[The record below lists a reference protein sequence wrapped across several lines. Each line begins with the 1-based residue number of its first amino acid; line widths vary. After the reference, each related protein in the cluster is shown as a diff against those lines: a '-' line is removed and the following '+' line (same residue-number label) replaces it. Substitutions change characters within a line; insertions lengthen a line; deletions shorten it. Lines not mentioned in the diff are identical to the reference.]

1 MAIKLGELLV
11 REGLVTEKDLE
22 EALRHQ
28 VIYGGKLGGNLIE
41 MGFVEEEK
49 MARVLSKKLGI
60 TYVPPEKLQNL
71 PSDLLDIVPKNIAE
85 KYRVLPVA
93 RENKKVF
100 LAMAD
105 PADLN
110 AIDEI
115 AFRIGYIVKP
125 VLTPESRLLIAL
137 EQHYGIMREGRHG
150 IKRER
155 PSIPLDERVIRARK
169 ETEKDT
175 ASEEEE
181 FIEIPGID
189 TPAESRTPSPSDE
202 TVHLSS
208 SDIIEDVPEADIIE
222 EDYSLDTFS
231 RLLADAGGREDIADI
246 VTGYLRQEFDH
257 GALFQIRGS
266 KACGWR
272 STVDGRDSKEFAQ
285 LEIDLDEPSVLKTV
299 VQNRTCYLGGI
310 PGTDANDR
318 IFQRLGGYPA
328 SKGLLVPIRIL
339 ERVVGL
345 IYVDGE
351 QSDLEDRT
359 ADLQKLA
366 AKASLAFE
374 ILILKKKILML

>member
-1 MAIKLGELLV
+1 MAIKLGALLV
-11 REGLVTEKDLE
+11 REGLVTEEDLE
-22 EALRHQ
+22 EALRYQ
-28 VIYGGKLGGNLIE
+28 VIYGGKLGCNLVE
-41 MGFVEEEK
+41 MGLVEEEK
-49 MARVLSKKLGI
+49 MARVLGKKLGI

-71 PSDLLDIVPKNIAE
+71 PSDLLNIVPKKIAE

-125 VLTPESRLLIAL
+125 VLAPESRLLIAL
-137 EQHYGIMREGRHG
+137 EQHYGIIREGRQG

-155 PSIPLDERVIRARK
+155 PCIPLDERVIRARR

-175 ASEEEE
+175 ASGEEE

-189 TPAESRTPSPSDE
+189 TPGKTRKPEPGDE

-208 SDIIEDVPEADIIE
+208 TDIIEDVPEADIIE
-222 EDYSLDTFS
+222 EDYSLDTIS
-231 RLLADAGGREDIADI
+231 RLLAEAGGREDIADI
-246 VTGYLRQEFDH
+246 ITGYLRQEFDH

-266 KACGWR
+266 KAFGWR
-272 STVDGRDSKEFAQ
+272 STVDGKDSKDFAQ
-285 LEIDLDEPSVLKTV
+285 LEVGLDEPSVLKTV
-299 VQNRTCYLGGI
+299 VQNRTCHLGEI
-310 PGTDANDR
+310 PGNDANDR

-345 IYVDGE
+345 IYVDRE

-359 ADLQKLA
+359 AELQKLA